1 MKVTLTIELE
11 PGESPAQLGRI
22 AAALKQETAV
32 QSEVPVIAGV
42 TLAKQTTEQ
51 PKPADGQ
58 GDEAAPKRTCRYCG
72 MPVTGRKQ
80 ICDAP
85 ECRQRQKTDNDRRF
99 LEKKKLTA
107 EATFDDAE
115 DVRRPFGLG
124 IKK

>member
-11 PGESPAQLGRI
+11 PGESPAQLARI
-22 AAALKQETAV
+22 AAALKETDV
-32 QSEVPVIAGV
+32 QSEVPVITGV
-42 TLAKQTTEQ
+42 TLTKQTTEQ

-58 GDEAAPKRTCRYCG
+58 GDEAAQKRACRYCG

-85 ECRQRQKTDNDRRF
+85 ECRRRHKTDNDRRF
-99 LEKKKLTA
+99 LEKKKLTS